1 MMELC
6 RSKVKCLN
14 GVRSLCGRIFY
25 FVRLRRKDMDHQEN
39 IYEPPKVQLLLFHAQ
54 DVLTAS
60 GPNTELGPDIGEWD
74 NEM

>member
-1 MMELC
+1 
-6 RSKVKCLN
+6 
-14 GVRSLCGRIFY
+14 
-25 FVRLRRKDMDHQEN
+25 MDHQEN